1 MNVNNSILYLLGLV
15 SSPKGVCFPSFG
27 RPAGGKY
34 QINYLA
40 RERKVAR
47 SLVNDHILIPES
59 AGGSPAWSYSRN
71 LQILHSFV
79 GDGILVQR

>member
-1 MNVNNSILYLLGLV
+1 MIVAKIALTIRVLMNVNNSILYLLGLV

-47 SLVNDHILIPES
+47 SLVKIIS
-59 AGGSPAWSYSRN
+59 
-71 LQILHSFV
+71 
-79 GDGILVQR
+79 